1 MLASALDGIRVFD
14 LSTRVAGAWCSRLL
28 ADFGADVVMVEPPG
42 GNPVRALA
50 PFDAAGRG
58 IVGAYVL
65 ANKRSVALDV
75 ASEQGRAAFADLA
88 AGCDVVVDSAVPGS
102 DFGAFEQ
109 RRDGAILVSVTPH
122 GLSGARATAEG
133 NDLTA
138 HALSGWASVNGLAG
152 REPLKGSGFMASYVA
167 GTAAYGAAMTA
178 LLHRELHGGG
188 QHIDVSE
195 TEALL
200 EIFSAAFLRGQYFGE
215 PFPRR
220 EKLGMTGSFPVP
232 VRDGYLSLTVGRGER
247 ARDAM
252 IALGLH
258 ELADNEELM
267 ERPFRLALANDPE
280 IAARIEAKALEWDR
294 MDLFEALSVLLV
306 IAGPVL
312 SVGELS
318 TNEQLLDRGYF
329 VRPPDAPGGPR
340 YPGAP
345 VKLGASPW
353 SMRRSRPAPGEHTAE
368 VLRELAGYDDAQ
380 IAAVMV
386 AEPPSNGVAAS

>member
-1 MLASALDGIRVFD
+1 MLASALDGVRVLD

-50 PFDAAGRG
+50 PFDADGGG

-65 ANKRSVALDV
+65 ANRRSVTLDL
-75 ASEQGRAAFADLA
+75 ASEQGRAALADLA
-88 AGCDVVVDSAVPGS
+88 AGCDVVVDSAVPGA
-102 DFGAFEQ
+102 DFDALEQ

-122 GLSGARATAEG
+122 GLTGARAAHEG

-138 HALSGWASVNGLAG
+138 HALSGWASVNGLAD

-167 GTAAYGAAMTA
+167 GTAAYGATVTA
-178 LLHRELHGGG
+178 LLHRELHGRG

-220 EKLGMTGSFPVP
+220 EKIDMTGSFPVP
-232 VRDGYLSLTVGRGER
+232 VRDGYLSLTVGRGDR

-258 ELADNEELM
+258 ELADNEKLM
-267 ERPFRLALANDPE
+267 AGPFRLANDPE
-280 IAARIEAKALEWDR
+280 IAAQIEAKALEWDR
-294 MDLFEALSVLLV
+294 MELFEALSVLRV

-318 TNEQLLDRGYF
+318 TNEQLVDRGYF
-329 VRPPDAPGGPR
+329 VRPPDAPDGPR

-345 VKLGASPW
+345 VKLGATPW
-353 SMRRSRPAPGEHTAE
+353 SMRRSQPAPGEHTAE
-368 VLRELAGYDDAQ
+368 VLRELAGYDDARVD
-380 IAAVMV
+380 AVTA
-386 AEPPSNGVAAS
+386 AEPPSNGMAAS